1 MSIIR
6 KVGQLV
12 LENPFLAYLSYARA
26 VLTAPN
32 HLRMGA
38 MSVHRQS
45 TFEEYV
51 TLSREVRLYK
61 CNVGKF
67 TYMGPRCEFNSTT
80 IGRYCSIAH
89 DIKCGPGHHPL
100 EYVSTHPMF
109 YSASLRPA
117 QITLVD
123 EDKFDDL
130 MPVTVG
136 NDVWIGANVVIMNGV
151 TIGDGSVIASGCI
164 VTKDVA
170 PYSIVGGVPGK
181 EIRKRFSDEEI
192 AFLLDFKWWEKDL
205 DWLKENSDLFADSS
219 KFMARYQE
227 VSS

>member
-1 MSIIR
+1 MLLIR
-6 KVGQLV
+6 RIGQLV
-12 LENPFLAYLSYARA
+12 LENPINEYISYVKR

-38 MSVHRQS
+38 RTIHRQS

-51 TLSREVRLYK
+51 TLSRDVRLHK
-61 CNVGKF
+61 CDVGKF
-67 TYMGPRCEFNSTT
+67 TYIGPRSEFNNTQ

-109 YSASLRPA
+109 YSVSLRPA

-130 MPVTVG
+130 MPVTIG

-151 TIGDGSVIASGCI
+151 TIGDGSVIAAGCI
-164 VTKDVA
+164 VTKDVE

-181 EIRKRFSDEEI
+181 QIRKRFSEDEIE
-192 AFLLDFKWWEKDL
+192 FLAQFKWWDRDL
-205 DWLKENSDLFADSS
+205 AWLRENSDLFEDITTFTERNA
-219 KFMARYQE
+219 
-227 VSS
+227 